1 MGIFDKLFGKK
12 ESVQP
17 EVVSAIKLNENEIA
31 AVVAGEVVELKTVKD
46 PVFSSEMMGKGVGI
60 IPSANEVYAPIS
72 GTITVAYPTGHAYG
86 ILADN
91 GIEILIHIGIDTVN
105 LEGKHFTTNK
115 KQGDKIQ
122 AGELLGSFDRE
133 AIKKAGYDTTVMLI
147 VTNTDQ
153 YQAVKPTKLG
163 TINAKDVVLDVTK

>member
-12 ESVQP
+12 P
-17 EVVSAIKLNENEIA
+17 EIHTEYVSAINLAENQVA
-31 AVVAGEVVELKTVKD
+31 AVVTGEAVELKTVKD

-60 IPSANEVYAPIS
+60 IPQADQVYAPVS
-72 GTITVAYPTGHAYG
+72 GTLTAAYPTGHAYG
-86 ILADN
+86 IQADS
-91 GIEILIHIGIDTVN
+91 GMELLIHIGVDTVN

-122 AGELLGSFDRE
+122 AGELLGTFDRQ
-133 AIKKAGYDTTVMLI
+133 AISKAGYDTTVMLI

-153 YQAVKPTKLG
+153 YQDVKPTHLG
-163 TINAKDVVLDVTK
+163 QVNSKEVVLEVTK